1 MECASPIFNGN
12 ISSSH
17 DFLEDFFF
25 HFCLNQNMCL
35 GMESMLN
42 MRAYS
47 CTIDADSFIRQLV
60 GLDFRLILYAIAVA
74 TLFTFVYINSR

>member
-1 MECASPIFNGN
+1 
-12 ISSSH
+12 
-17 DFLEDFFF
+17 
-25 HFCLNQNMCL
+25 MCL

-74 TLFTFVYINSR
+74 TLFIFVYINSR

>member
-25 HFCLNQNMCL
+25 NFCLNQNMCL
-35 GMESMLN
+35 DMESMLN

-47 CTIDADSFIRQLV
+47 CTIDADSFIRRMV

-74 TLFTFVYINSR
+74 TLFIFVYVNSR

>member
-1 MECASPIFNGN
+1 
-12 ISSSH
+12 
-17 DFLEDFFF
+17 
-25 HFCLNQNMCL
+25 MCL

-74 TLFTFVYINSR
+74 TLFIFVYINSRE

>member
-1 MECASPIFNGN
+1 MECASPIFNGK

-47 CTIDADSFIRQLV
+47 CTIDADSFIRRMV

-74 TLFTFVYINSR
+74 TLFIFVYVNSR